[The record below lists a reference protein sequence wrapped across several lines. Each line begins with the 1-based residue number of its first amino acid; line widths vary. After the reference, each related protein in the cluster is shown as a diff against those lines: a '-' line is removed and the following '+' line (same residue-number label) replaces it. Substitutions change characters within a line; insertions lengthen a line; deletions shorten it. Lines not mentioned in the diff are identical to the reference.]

1 MYIAK
6 VLQFPIP
13 SVTLFCVFV
22 GTLFGTMEAAP
33 TVKPVD
39 TPDGWYQ
46 VGELREENGEKLAHE
61 RLR

>member
-1 MYIAK
+1 M
-6 VLQFPIP
+6 
-13 SVTLFCVFV
+13 SVFSVFV

-39 TPDGWYQ
+39 IPDGWYQ